1 MIETQVKHG
10 AHFRLSKADLF
21 KTRCSFYK
29 IVELGQNK
37 LSSEHVANSNVV
49 NLNEA
54 NSNVVNSNVVN

>member
-21 KTRCSFYK
+21 KTTCSFYK

-37 LSSEHVANSNVV
+37 LSSEFGMLVANM
-49 NLNEA
+49 
-54 NSNVVNSNVVN
+54 